1 MKKQTSSPNLKPKE
15 DSKTTV
21 PPSEIKNSHQSSP
34 GAIYWEKW
42 LPLSWLVVATGCGH
56 NLCTGHNWLNASNY
70 GLEDQMAEH
79 INILQRRS
87 LMQAAWKTNVAN
99 SSPATYQTTAARRNW
114 RRWPHFSCRLDSHRA
129 SARLFRLLVR
139 GTGNKEIFGYQPS
152 VNRYSLS
159 VEKISFINE
168 FQHV

>member
-1 MKKQTSSPNLKPKE
+1 MKKLTSSPNLKPKE

-21 PPSEIKNSHQSSP
+21 PPSKIKNSHQSSP

-42 LPLSWLVVATGCGH
+42 LPLSWLVVAAGCGH
-56 NLCTGHNWLNASNY
+56 NICTGHNRLNACNY

-79 INILQRRS
+79 ILQRCP
-87 LMQAAWKTNVAN
+87 LMQAARKTNMAN
-99 SSPATYQTTAARRNW
+99 SSPCTYQTTAARKNW

-129 SARLFRLLVR
+129 SARLFRLLVCS
-139 GTGNKEIFGYQPS
+139 TGNKEIFRYQPS

-159 VEKISFINE
+159 IEKVSFINV
-168 FQHV
+168 FQNV